1 MLTLLL
7 HWQVAVAVILDD
19 SSHTLALH
27 RRRDE
32 RGSVTMEQVLWAVAV
47 IVIVGIVVA
56 AITGYVTDEA
66 AKIK

>member
-1 MLTLLL
+1 MLTLFL
-7 HWQVAVAVILDD
+7 HLRVALAVAVAHADE
-19 SSHTLALH
+19 TLE

-47 IVIVGIVVA
+47 IVIVGIVVT
-56 AITGYVTDEA
+56 AITAYVTNQA

>member
-7 HWQVAVAVILDD
+7 YLQVAVAAMPPRAGQTVR
-19 SSHTLALH
+19 

-56 AITGYVTDEA
+56 AITAFVTSEA
-66 AKIK
+66 AKIT

>member
-1 MLTLLL
+1 MLKFVL
-7 HWQVAVAVILDD
+7 HLQLVIAA
-19 SSHTLALH
+19 ALTGADRSLT

-56 AITGYVTDEA
+56 AITAYVTNEA

>member
-1 MLTLLL
+1 MLKFVLHLQVLITASLAGADQTL
-7 HWQVAVAVILDD
+7 
-19 SSHTLALH
+19 T

-56 AITGYVTDEA
+56 AITAYVTNES

>member
-7 HWQVAVAVILDD
+7 HLQVAVAAMLA
-19 SSHTLALH
+19 SAGQTLT

-56 AITGYVTDEA
+56 AITAYVTSEA
-66 AKIK
+66 SKIK